1 MTTAGD
7 RLVVVDASALAA
19 LLFGEPDAAAVS
31 DRLSGRRLTAPTL
44 LRYEV
49 ASVFVK
55 KRELYEPRADDLAEM
70 LSLYPLL
77 GIEEVQ
83 ADASAVAALAVS
95 TGLTAYDAAYLWT
108 GRMLDAPVVTLDRRL
123 AAAARDLGL
132 PTG

>member
-1 MTTAGD
+1 M
-7 RLVVVDASALAA
+7 VDASALAA

-31 DRLSGRRLTAPTL
+31 ERLSNRHLMAPTL

-49 ASVFVK
+49 TSVCVK
-55 KRELYEPRADDLAEM
+55 KRERYESRWNDLAEM

-77 GIEEVQ
+77 GIDEVQ
-83 ADASAVAALAVS
+83 ADASAVAALAVR

-108 GRMLDAPVVTLDRRL
+108 GRMLDAPLVTLDRRL